1 MAVKIPQEYLTSDYD
16 FGFSGVSE
24 EEYKGEI
31 NTKANEA
38 ATDAE
43 QRAIESTSE
52 VYKRKLNDVER
63 IMMPLLVNLLKTSD
77 KEYIHWPNRSAQLED
92 KIEQLLAIT
101 RDE

>member
-31 NTKANEA
+31 NSKANEA

>member
-63 IMMPLLVNLLKTSD
+63 IMMPLLVNLLKTAD